1 MLGAADSHEG
11 GIQATGVTELS
22 TGAHAKSA
30 NLIDAATVSG
40 GQKLAGMV
48 AAAVTPSADPMGISA
63 KAQGPPG
70 LGSTRTHR
78 RRTLRKLAWMR
89 MATTINETTLKL
101 TQLMAPSAVTPRKD
115 SQGDAFGPVT
125 TTPRANNKQQQLA
138 TVGPRT
144 QLQQSATIADAVAS
158 GIGEHHGMAKNETE
172 HSTACKH
179 MHKGFLEAQT
189 QTAASA
195 TNSLDYYYD
204 VAVACLEQQW
214 RPWAQQPE
222 ATVTQEQI
230 WDECLDRLADAADIW
245 AAQCSNIP
253 GRMGARWSGNLL
265 TFTAI
270 DESDGE

>member
-172 HSTACKH
+172 HSTACMLCLTDAPILTRQQKQPDVVMSLSMVLQALQSIATKQQGTH
-179 MHKGFLEAQT
+179 VTTLQKKLAQEGHCPAAEDVEFAVDKLREKGYVVKNKST
-189 QTAASA
+189 I
-195 TNSLDYYYD
+195 Y
-204 VAVACLEQQW
+204 
-214 RPWAQQPE
+214 
-222 ATVTQEQI
+222 
-230 WDECLDRLADAADIW
+230 
-245 AAQCSNIP
+245 
-253 GRMGARWSGNLL
+253 L
-265 TFTAI
+265 T
-270 DESDGE
+270 